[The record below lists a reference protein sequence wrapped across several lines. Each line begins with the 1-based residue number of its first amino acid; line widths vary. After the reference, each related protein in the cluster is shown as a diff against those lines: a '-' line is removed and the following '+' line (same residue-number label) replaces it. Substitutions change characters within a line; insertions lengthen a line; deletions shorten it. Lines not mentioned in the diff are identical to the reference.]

1 MAIKATNQIDLI
13 DLTDGYSVVLTNE
26 SHTFNGDTTRVYPQQ
41 SVTFKV
47 IALCGAEIRP
57 CTVGSMTTP
66 TGVSAVSDGKTPN
79 PTVTVTATTSCTAP
93 GTITVPV
100 TVDDVTIEKT
110 FSFAIAFKG
119 ATGQNGTNGTSVT
132 ITSKSIQYQASSSG
146 TTPPT
151 GTWTDSI
158 PSVSA
163 GQFLW
168 TRTVVNYSD
177 GNSTTSYSSARSG
190 TNGTNGTNGRD
201 GADALTLTVT
211 SSGGVIFKNTAVA
224 TTLTAKVFKGGVEVT
239 GTALS
244 ALGTINWYKN
254 GGTTA
259 VASGQTL
266 TVAAGDVL
274 DRATYEARLEG

>member
-41 SVTFKV
+41 AVTFKV

-100 TVDDVTIEKT
+100 TVDDVTIEKM

-119 ATGQNGTNGTSVT
+119 ATGQNGTSVT
-132 ITSKSIQYQASSSG
+132 ITSKSVQYQASSSG

-151 GTWTDSI
+151 GTWTDNI

-168 TRTVVNYSD
+168 TRTTVKYSD

-190 TNGTNGTNGRD
+190 TNGTNGRD

-211 SSGGVIFKNTAVA
+211 SSNGVIFKNTAVA

-266 TVAAGDVL
+266 TVAARDVL